1 MRSSLLPAV
10 AALLGACA
18 LEHGNQPPARAAGEA
33 RVPHAVRDSAGGPL
47 HTVFDRRADTVAAG
61 VTRMV
66 VSVVLRGPER
76 DSARATLEN
85 VADDTRRDSTVAA
98 VRVLGYLPPA
108 PGHGDRGGPGLV
120 PFAYLEWLPAA
131 GWDGVSASTAR
142 GAHHTEVVF
151 MEDVHSHPG
160 REGPQ

>member
-1 MRSSLLPAV
+1 MRSSAVAV
-10 AALLGACA
+10 AALLAGCA
-18 LEHGNQPPARAAGEA
+18 LEHGNRPPVRAASDVRSA
-33 RVPHAVRDSAGGPL
+33 HADRDSASGPL
-47 HTVFDRRADTVAAG
+47 HTVFARHADTVEAG
-61 VTRMV
+61 VTRVV

-76 DSARATLEN
+76 DSARATMEM

-120 PFAYLEWLPAA
+120 PFAYLEWIPTG
-131 GWDGVSASTAR
+131 GWDGVGARTAQ

-151 MEDVHSHPG
+151 MSDLHAHPG